1 MSLHAY
7 VPGDHSPVPDL
18 PVLPIGAL
26 VIGTANLLAQ
36 AVDLPQPRAITIYD
50 EMIISLEF
58 DSSPDSLRAITRW
71 ALRFGAV
78 LVSEPHQCHMGS
90 FNHCHAEFG
99 YHDVAVIAYALIPE
113 SADGPEGGE
122 PAHADY
128 PHEPGRLYDCPACEA
143 RCHCTPGDAQ
153 CVYDGPHNGLAAP

>member
-1 MSLHAY
+1 M
-7 VPGDHSPVPDL
+7 
-18 PVLPIGAL
+18 LPIGAL
-26 VIGTANLLAQ
+26 VVGTANLLAQ

-50 EMIISLEF
+50 EMILSLEF
-58 DSSPDSLRAITRW
+58 DSSPASLRAITRW

-90 FNHCHAEFG
+90 FTHCHAEFG

-113 SADGPEGGE
+113 PADGPEGGE